1 MYTIRTYNAIS
12 EIIYNTLKAEEYT
25 VSNSADHYD
34 AILVR
39 SAELSGEV
47 FPEELVAIARAGAG
61 TNNVPVAQCSEKG
74 IAVFNSPGANANA
87 VKELVL
93 CAMLLSC
100 RKIIGGIEWV
110 KNAKEQ
116 GMTGIEKAAEKAKK
130 EFVGPELA
138 GKKLG
143 VVGLGAIGGLV
154 ANAAALGFNMDV
166 LGYDPYMNVESALH
180 LTRAVRLTSDLNEI
194 FSTCD
199 YITLHLPLL
208 DSTKGMVGEEAFAK
222 MKPGTVLLNY
232 SRGGLVD
239 TAALKAALENGTLRA
254 YMTDFAVDE
263 VVGLPGVTVTPHL
276 GASTPESEEN
286 CADMAAKELDDYLK
300 NGNIRHSVNLP
311 EAYLPRQGVCRLA
324 IVNRNAPNMVGQIT
338 SLLAS
343 DGINIEHMLNKSRG
357 AYAYTL
363 LDVSEE
369 LKPSTVAAI
378 REIDGIL
385 KVRIL

>member
-1 MYTIRTYNAIS
+1 MFKIRTYNAIS
-12 EIIYNTLKAEEYT
+12 DIIYNTLKNDEYQ
-25 VSNSADHYD
+25 VSDSLENYD
-34 AILVR
+34 GILVR
-39 SAELSGEV
+39 SAELADVE
-47 FPEELVAIARAGAG
+47 FPPELMAIARAGAG
-61 TNNVPVAQCSEKG
+61 TNNVPVAKCTEQG
-74 IAVFNSPGANANA
+74 ICVFNTPGANANA

-100 RKIIGGIEWV
+100 RKVVGGIEWV
-110 KNAKEQ
+110 KEAKASGQ
-116 GMTGIEKAAEKAKK
+116 TGIEKLAEKAKK
-130 EFVGPELA
+130 NFVGPELF

-143 VVGLGAIGGLV
+143 VIGLGAIGGMV
-154 ANAAALGFNMDV
+154 ANAAARGFDMEV

-180 LTRAVRLTSDLNEI
+180 LTRVVKLTTNLNEI

-208 DSTKGMVGEEAFAK
+208 DTTKGMIGEAAFSK
-222 MKPGTVLLNY
+222 MKKGTVLINY

-239 TAALKAALENGTLRA
+239 TEALKKAMISGIIRA

-263 VVGLPGVTVTPHL
+263 LVDFPGVTITPHL

-311 EAYLPRQGVCRLA
+311 DASLPRAGVQRLA
-324 IVNRNAPNMVGQIT
+324 IINRNTPNMVGQIT

-343 DGINIEHMLNKSRG
+343 DGINIEHMLNKGRG
-357 AYAYTL
+357 SYAYTL
-363 LDVSEE
+363 LDLSDEV
-369 LKPSTVAAI
+369 KTSTVEAI
-378 REIDGIL
+378 REIDGVL
-385 KVRIL
+385 RVRVL